1 MKITRI
7 ILPPDLIPDQRQ
19 AVEAVSDRMSG
30 LVRRHLRERN
40 DSRPANQYGLPKTNY
55 YEDAAESVTTEVS
68 GNVAAVVID
77 KEGVALH
84 YEGGTIRP
92 TNGKKAFAIPIDPAV
107 AGIWPSE
114 YDPTPKHEKT
124 FITPAGAIGDR
135 DTGNILWI
143 LIPKFTI
150 KADPTVLPTDDDLS
164 NAAMDAVWDLMDA
177 RRTAS

>member
-7 ILPPDLIPDQRQ
+7 ILPPDLIPAKQQ
-19 AVEAVSDRMSG
+19 AAEAIADRMSG
-30 LVRRHLRERN
+30 LVRRHLRDRN

-84 YEGGTIRP
+84 YEGGTVYP
-92 TNGKKAFAIPIDPAV
+92 KKKALAVPINPAV

-114 YDPTPKHEKT
+114 YGRDHQLFK
-124 FITPAGAIGDR
+124 TPAGALGDAE
-135 DTGNILWI
+135 TGEILYI
-143 LIPKFTI
+143 LLPKATI
-150 KADPTVLPTDDDLS
+150 KADQTVLPTEDALS

-177 RRTAS
+177 MGVPA